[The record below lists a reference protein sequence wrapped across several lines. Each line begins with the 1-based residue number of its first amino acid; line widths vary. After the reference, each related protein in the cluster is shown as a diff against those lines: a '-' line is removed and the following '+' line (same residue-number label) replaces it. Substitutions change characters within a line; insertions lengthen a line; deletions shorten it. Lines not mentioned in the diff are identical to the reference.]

1 MNVLLHEILSYVFPE
16 FFCRNAS
23 FSVFYQI
30 KEALVRELS
39 EKFCSQIDSL
49 RQEVR
54 VSVVM
59 YTLFIRLA
67 GAIVPKFLPFND
79 TLGPVDCRQSLS
91 FFKDGGWRARA
102 FLAFGYFLSRHLK
115 FEC

>member
-1 MNVLLHEILSYVFPE
+1 MTHAFKLIMTRKQTIKLRLPTQTSISLSVPSGHVNGHELLNYVFLG

-39 EKFCSQIDSL
+39 EKFCSEIDSL

-59 YTLFIRLA
+59 YFFIYPA
-67 GAIVPKFLPFND
+67 
-79 TLGPVDCRQSLS
+79 CRCFCPQIPSV
-91 FFKDGGWRARA
+91 
-102 FLAFGYFLSRHLK
+102 
-115 FEC
+115 